1 MKNEKRKTKSVYEL
15 LGDGPLRNKTA
26 DFSLRI
32 INLYKHLLE
41 VYKEYVISKQILRSG
56 TSIGANVAES
66 VYAQSKKDFISKLS
80 IALKETAETEY
91 WLYLLYKSK
100 YISEK
105 EYNSVIEDAEEIRK
119 ILISSI
125 NTSKKSLS
133 QDDEI

>member
-1 MKNEKRKTKSVYEL
+1 MKNEERKAKSVYEL

-32 INLYKHLLE
+32 IKLYKHLSE

-66 VYAQSKKDFISKLS
+66 VYAQTKKDFITKLTIS
-80 IALKETAETEY
+80 LKETAETEY
-91 WLYLLYKSK
+91 WLYLLFKSD
-100 YISEK
+100 YINEK
-105 EYNSVIEDAEEIRK
+105 EYDSVIDDAEEIRK

-125 NTSKKSLS
+125 NTSKKSLT
-133 QDDEI
+133 QNE